1 MSQKNKAGKTT
12 ISGWGLSSYS
22 QVNLIQPENLDKLQE
37 LVPKAPSKSIIARG
51 LGRAYG
57 DAAQLKDR
65 SVIEL
70 GHFDYI
76 NFIGIKI

>member
-37 LVPKAPSKSIIARG
+37 LVSKAPSQSIIARG
-51 LGRAYG
+51 WVVPMEML
-57 DAAQLKDR
+57 
-65 SVIEL
+65 
-70 GHFDYI
+70 H
-76 NFIGIKI
+76 N

>member
-22 QVNLIQPENLDKLQE
+22 QVNLIQPENIDKLQE
-37 LVPKAPSKSIIARG
+37 LVSKAHSQSIIARG
-51 LGRAYG
+51 LGSSYG

-65 SVIEL
+65 SVI
-70 GHFDYI
+70 
-76 NFIGIKI
+76 K